1 MKDTSP
7 AVTTR
12 RRGRTAER
20 PPVERIG
27 SSAAE
32 LMSALE
38 EAAAQAGQAISE
50 SARRR
55 PYLTVGI
62 AAAVGWLAGG
72 RMARHM
78 TALVLPLAS
87 RVALSTLLHDV
98 TRALEQGDD
107 PDAPAQRMNGAGE
120 TAAEDA

>member
-1 MKDTSP
+1 
-7 AVTTR
+7 VTIKRRTR
-12 RRGRTAER
+12 TTER

-27 SSAAE
+27 TSAAE

-38 EAAAQAGQAISE
+38 EAAAQAGRAVTD

-62 AAAVGWLAGG
+62 AAAVGWIAGG

-98 TRALEQGDD
+98 TRALDHHE
-107 PDAPAQRMNGAGE
+107 APESAAQRMNGASR

>member
-1 MKDTSP
+1 M
-7 AVTTR
+7 TTKR
-12 RRGRTAER
+12 RSRAQQR

-27 SSAAE
+27 ASAAE
-32 LMSALE
+32 LVSALE
-38 EAAAQAGQAISE
+38 DAAEQAGRSITA

-62 AAAVGWLAGG
+62 AAAIGWVAGG
-72 RMARHM
+72 RIGRHM

-98 TRALEQGDD
+98 TNALDQGDA
-107 PDAPAQRMNGAGE
+107 PESPAQRLNGASRV
-120 TAAEDA
+120 AAEDA

>member
-1 MKDTSP
+1 VSTKRR
-7 AVTTR
+7 TR
-12 RRGRTAER
+12 AAER

-27 SSAAE
+27 TSAAE

-38 EAAAQAGQAISE
+38 EAAAQAGRAITE

-55 PYLTVGI
+55 PYLTVGV
-62 AAAVGWLAGG
+62 AAAAGWIAGG

-78 TALVLPLAS
+78 TALVLPLAG

-98 TRALEQGDD
+98 TRALDQ
-107 PDAPAQRMNGAGE
+107 PDAAQSSPHRLNGAARS
-120 TAAEDA
+120 AAEDA

>member
-1 MKDTSP
+1 M
-7 AVTTR
+7 TTR
-12 RRGRTAER
+12 RRSRPAER

-27 SSAAE
+27 TSAAE

-38 EAAAQAGQAISE
+38 EAAAQAGQAITE

-55 PYLTVGI
+55 PYVTVGV

-87 RVALSTLLHDV
+87 RVALSTLMHDV
-98 TRALEQGDD
+98 TRALEQRESHDD
-107 PDAPAQRMNGAGE
+107 SASLNGAAR
-120 TAAEDA
+120 AATEDA

>member
-1 MKDTSP
+1 MT
-7 AVTTR
+7 
-12 RRGRTAER
+12 
-20 PPVERIG
+20 
-27 SSAAE
+27 
-32 LMSALE
+32 ALE
-38 EAAAQAGQAISE
+38 EAAAQAGQAISD

-55 PYLTVGI
+55 PYVTVAI

-98 TRALEQGDD
+98 TRALEETRNGDD
-107 PDAPAQRMNGAGE
+107 PHAQRMNGPAG
-120 TAAEDA
+120 TGAEDV